1 MNLLDEVLH
10 ACIPIGRVGR
20 AAALLACVLWVGW
33 IVAAC
38 GPATGTPAEQQAAK
52 YESDLTDAI
61 AALGAGR
68 ALDAER
74 FAFALT
80 LLDESRCEGHAALG
94 ASLAMQKKPEEG
106 AACLGRAKAQVG
118 GSVPLLVDLIAYAS
132 GAGAA
137 PAARSDGEGTA
148 KWESTLAEAFAALV
162 SGDAVKAERL
172 AYAATRLE
180 EGRCE
185 IEAVRGAA
193 LMKLSRPVEAKAAFE
208 SAVRQATGPEVGLLR
223 VLEAVLG
230 AADSEPRVKAK
241 PAEAPPVVPQ
251 EWCDVLV
258 AAPDPAVVTDAD
270 GRARMMATGLPWK
283 VRDRKTGIVMLLCPP
298 GEFMMGSP
306 LSDPQWELDEALHR
320 VTMTEAFYLSET
332 EVTQESWQKL
342 MDANPSRFTGSG
354 KPVEEI
360 SWDDC
365 QKFCKAAGL
374 RLPSESEWE
383 YACRAGTVTTY
394 SFGASVTD
402 QQANFGQDMGG
413 RGTAPCGSMPAN
425 PWGFREMHG
434 NVWEWC
440 EDGYHAEA
448 SKVQAAAT
456 RGQSLR
462 IVRGGSWDTGIGNL
476 RSASRHSGAS
486 SSSSSSIGLR
496 VARAP
501 EVQSVVH
508 APQGEAIAGGQGWF
522 DVVAWLPDA
531 AVVTDTDGRRRMAAT
546 GLPWKVRDRKTGVVM
561 LLCPPGEFMMGS
573 AENAEERF
581 ADETYQRVSITAA
594 FYMSETEVTQSQ
606 WQSLMG
612 SSPSSFPG
620 DEHPVEGVSWMD
632 CKAFCTKSGFR
643 LPSEAEWEYACRAGT
658 TGVYAGDLDSLA
670 WYNRNSGRQ
679 THPVRQKRANPW
691 GLHDM
696 HGNVWEWCEDA
707 YMSSGSDTH
716 APRSEANAPHS
727 VRGGSWYTDAPSCRS
742 ANRSGMNPTIV
753 SFGLG
758 FRVARTHG

>member
-1 MNLLDEVLH
+1 MPQKFQGDIRRNCGAVF
-10 ACIPIGRVGR
+10 GRT
-20 AAALLACVLWVGW
+20 AALLACVLWVGW

-118 GSVPLLVDLIAYAS
+118 GSVPLLIDLIAYAS

-137 PAARSDGEGTA
+137 PTARSDGEGTA

-230 AADSEPRVKAK
+230 ATDSEPRVKAK
-241 PAEAPPVVPQ
+241 PAEAPPVVLQ

-306 LSDPQWELDEALHR
+306 ANEAGRSMDEAQQR
-320 VTMTEAFYLSET
+320 VSITTAFYISET
-332 EVTQESWQKL
+332 EVTQEQWRKT
-342 MDANPSRFTGSG
+342 MGANPSRSESAS
-354 KPVEEI
+354 KPVEMV
-360 SWDDC
+360 SWNDC
-365 QKFCKAAGL
+365 QDFCQRTGL
-374 RLPSESEWE
+374 RLPSE
-383 YACRAGTVTTY
+383 V
-394 SFGASVTD
+394 
-402 QQANFGQDMGG
+402 
-413 RGTAPCGSMPAN
+413 
-425 PWGFREMHG
+425 
-434 NVWEWC
+434 
-440 EDGYHAEA
+440 
-448 SKVQAAAT
+448 
-456 RGQSLR
+456 
-462 IVRGGSWDTGIGNL
+462 
-476 RSASRHSGAS
+476 
-486 SSSSSSIGLR
+486 
-496 VARAP
+496 
-501 EVQSVVH
+501 
-508 APQGEAIAGGQGWF
+508 
-522 DVVAWLPDA
+522 
-531 AVVTDTDGRRRMAAT
+531 
-546 GLPWKVRDRKTGVVM
+546 
-561 LLCPPGEFMMGS
+561 
-573 AENAEERF
+573 
-581 ADETYQRVSITAA
+581 
-594 FYMSETEVTQSQ
+594 
-606 WQSLMG
+606 
-612 SSPSSFPG
+612 
-620 DEHPVEGVSWMD
+620 
-632 CKAFCTKSGFR
+632 
-643 LPSEAEWEYACRAGT
+643 EWEYACRAGT
-658 TGVYAGDLDSLA
+658 TGAYAGDLDSIG
-670 WYNRNSGRQ
+670 WYDQNSGSS

-696 HGNVWEWCEDA
+696 HGNVWEWCADVYA
-707 YMSSGSDTH
+707 QRASSTQAPATAGSGS
-716 APRSEANAPHS
+716 R
-727 VRGGSWYTDAPSCRS
+727 VLRGGGWNSFASFCRS
-742 ANRSGMNPTIV
+742 AFRSNGPGGTTGN
-753 SFGLG
+753 FG
-758 FRVARTHG
+758 FRVARTPG